1 MNKFESRFTSEDVEV
16 IRRKDCHRGFLQV
29 EQIKLRHRLHEG
41 GWSGDL
47 QREVMIREKAVG
59 VLLFDPALDQLVMIR
74 QFRIGL
80 LGESGSPWIL
90 ECVAGLIDTD
100 ETPERVAVRETE
112 EESGLKPSELIKICE
127 YYNSPGGSNEFV
139 SLYCGRVDSSSAG
152 GIFGLDQENEDI
164 EVVVLSVDEARVAV
178 ESGVINNAMSVIA
191 IQWLMINRDRLM
203 ESWRTPNK

>member
-112 EESGLKPSELIKICE
+112 EESGLKPSELIKICFFFF
-127 YYNSPGGSNEFV
+127 YIVVASTAAALAVFSDWIRKTRISRSSCCLWMRPV
-139 SLYCGRVDSSSAG
+139 SLLS
-152 GIFGLDQENEDI
+152 QE
-164 EVVVLSVDEARVAV
+164 LSTMQCPLLQF
-178 ESGVINNAMSVIA
+178 SG
-191 IQWLMINRDRLM
+191 
-203 ESWRTPNK
+203 